1 MSGFPLESMKQN
13 WCTWPNLFSS
23 LRIALS
29 WLPAYLLVTG
39 SQDATLRWWALITFV
54 LIAATD
60 GIDGW
65 LARKLNQTSE
75 WGMFIDPIGDKL
87 LVAFAFIALYAVNW
101 EGPTG
106 LFLAVTVWVV
116 FAREFI
122 LAAQIRIVQ
131 GGIVPPTF
139 IGKVKTV
146 VQFAAVI
153 VWMAPVFDDNMLL
166 RGCVIGMAFGVTII
180 SWAEYYQR
188 YVAHGRLTTTKH

>member
-13 WCTWPNLFSS
+13 WRTWPNLFSS

-39 SQDATLRWWALITFV
+39 SQDATLRWWALIIFV

-60 GIDGW
+60 GVDGW

-87 LVAFAFIALYAVNW
+87 LVGFAFIALYAVNW
-101 EGPTG
+101 REPSGP
-106 LFLAVTVWVV
+106 FLAVTLWVM

-131 GGIVPPTF
+131 GGIVPPTL
-139 IGKVKTV
+139 IGKFKTV
-146 VQFAAVI
+146 VQFATVFI
-153 VWMAPVFDDNMLL
+153 WMAPVFDDNMLL
-166 RGCVIGMAFGVTII
+166 RGCSIGMAFGVTVI
-180 SWAEYYQR
+180 SWAEYHQR
-188 YVAHGRLTTTKH
+188 YVAHGRLTTKH

>member
-75 WGMFIDPIGDKL
+75 WGMFIDPVGDKL
-87 LVAFAFIALYAVNW
+87 LVAFTFIALYAVNW

-188 YVAHGRLTTTKH
+188 YVAHGRLTMTKH

>member
-13 WCTWPNLFSS
+13 WRTWPNLFSS

-39 SQDATLRWWALITFV
+39 SQDAMLRWWALITFV

-87 LVAFAFIALYAVNW
+87 LVAFTFIALYAVNW

-106 LFLAVTVWVV
+106 LFLAVTVWVM

-146 VQFAAVI
+146 VQFTAVI
-153 VWMAPVFDDNMLL
+153 VWMAPAFDDNLLL

-188 YVAHGRLTTTKH
+188 YVAHGRLTMTKH

>member
-13 WCTWPNLFSS
+13 WRTWPNLFSS

-39 SQDATLRWWALITFV
+39 SQDATLRWWALITFA

-87 LVAFAFIALYAVNW
+87 LVAF
-101 EGPTG
+101 
-106 LFLAVTVWVV
+106 
-116 FAREFI
+116 
-122 LAAQIRIVQ
+122 
-131 GGIVPPTF
+131 TF

-153 VWMAPVFDDNMLL
+153 VWMAPAFDDNMLL

>member
-1 MSGFPLESMKQN
+1 MKQN
-13 WCTWPNLFSS
+13 WRTWPNLFSS

-39 SQDATLRWWALITFV
+39 SQDATLRWWALIIFV

-60 GIDGW
+60 GVDGW

-87 LVAFAFIALYAVNW
+87 LVGFAFIALYAVNW
-101 EGPTG
+101 GEPSGP
-106 LFLAVTVWVV
+106 FLAVTLWVM

-131 GGIVPPTF
+131 GGIVPPTL
-139 IGKVKTV
+139 IGKFKTV
-146 VQFAAVI
+146 VQFATVFI
-153 VWMAPVFDDNMLL
+153 WMAPVFDDNMLL
-166 RGCVIGMAFGVTII
+166 RGCSIGMAFGVTII
-180 SWAEYYQR
+180 SWVEYHQR
-188 YVAHGRLTTTKH
+188 YVAHGHLTTKH

>member
-13 WCTWPNLFSS
+13 WRTWPNLFSS

-39 SQDATLRWWALITFV
+39 SQDATLRWWALVIFV
-54 LIAATD
+54 VIAATD

-87 LVAFAFIALYAVNW
+87 LVGFTFIALYAVNW
-101 EGPTG
+101 EGTSG
-106 LFLAVTVWVV
+106 LFLAVTLWVM

-131 GGIVPPTF
+131 GGVVPPTL
-139 IGKVKTV
+139 IGKFKTV
-146 VQFAAVI
+146 VQFAAVFI
-153 VWMAPVFDDNMLL
+153 WMAPVFDDNMLL
-166 RGCVIGMAFGVTII
+166 RGCIIGMAFGVTAI
-180 SWAEYYQR
+180 SWVEYHQR
-188 YVAHGRLTTTKH
+188 YVAHGRLTTKR

>member
-13 WCTWPNLFSS
+13 WRTWPNLFSS

-87 LVAFAFIALYAVNW
+87 LVAFTFIALYAVNW

-106 LFLAVTVWVV
+106 LFLAVTVWVM

-131 GGIVPPTF
+131 GGPEPEPTPTPSATVTPAPSPTVTPSTPAPTPPPGSARPGGGGQGYCTTPPT
-139 IGKVKTV
+139 
-146 VQFAAVI
+146 
-153 VWMAPVFDDNMLL
+153 P
-166 RGCVIGMAFGVTII
+166 
-180 SWAEYYQR
+180 
-188 YVAHGRLTTTKH
+188 